1 LDCETGHYRNTNS
14 IRSIPGPEGATGLG
28 APEIKRRRR
37 ATPATLSVR
46 LASHI
51 TLKAR
56 SDGELAACFH
66 GHSVNLG
73 KFSAG
78 AVSRAQT
85 LRIGRQLSSFSSGGG
100 NLDKEIQLLAQQ
112 LATHGL
118 LEYRLG
124 RSQKGD
130 DLVVI
135 EPQLPDYWPRTP
147 LLRDTDTLVLS
158 RFAYMRR
165 RGNEMVLESPRAGA
179 LFRICNP
186 RLATNLAL
194 LSTPHQIKQLRR
206 QDSFPGVELLALLVD
221 CQILFKIE
229 ASSDNGLRPTEGDA
243 DLVLWDFHDLLFH
256 TRSTEGRHANP
267 LGGLYPYAGLISPL
281 PAIRPRWPGKR
292 IDLRKFSAAH
302 SVAISPTAT
311 LLRERHSTRSFDDQ
325 RPITLAELARF
336 LDGTARVQSRMQ
348 SRLGLGNDGPVI
360 TYALRPYPSGGAA
373 YELELY
379 LAVDR
384 CEGLARG
391 VYHYDAG
398 RHALAPINVRRNELE
413 ALLMGAAFAMGT
425 PAAPQVLITVAARFG
440 RISWKYSSI
449 AYSLILKDVGVLM
462 QTFYLMATDI
472 GLGGCAIGSVNID
485 LFAKMTG
492 IEFYVEGAV
501 GQFAMGRGTKREA
514 PLT

>member
-1 LDCETGHYRNTNS
+1 
-14 IRSIPGPEGATGLG
+14 LG
-28 APEIKRRRR
+28 TPEIKRRRR
-37 ATPATLSVR
+37 AAPATLSVR

-51 TLKAR
+51 TLEAR
-56 SDGELAACFH
+56 SEGELAACFY

-78 AVSRAQT
+78 AVRRAQT
-85 LRIGRQLSSFSSGGG
+85 LRIGLPFSSFSSGGR
-100 NLDKEIQLLAQQ
+100 NLDEEIQLLAQQ

-124 RSQKGD
+124 HLRKGD

-147 LLRDTDTLVLS
+147 PLRDTDNLVLS

-179 LFRICNP
+179 LFRIRNP
-186 RLATNLAL
+186 KLATALAL
-194 LSTPHQIKQLRR
+194 LSTPRQIKQLRR

-221 CQILFKIE
+221 CQILFKTE
-229 ASSDNGLRPTEGDA
+229 APGDIGLRPTEGDA
-243 DLVLWDFHDLLFH
+243 NLVLWDFHDLLFH

-281 PAIRPRWPGKR
+281 PAIRPRWPGKK
-292 IDLRKFSAAH
+292 IDLCKFSAAP
-302 SVAISPTAT
+302 VSPTAT
-311 LLRERHSTRSFDDQ
+311 LLRQRHSMRGFDDQ

-336 LDGTARVQSRMQ
+336 LDGTARVQSRMRN
-348 SRLGLGNDGPVI
+348 RLELGDGGPVI
-360 TYALRPYPSGGAA
+360 TYALRPYPSAGAA

-379 LAVDR
+379 LAVNK

-391 VYHYDAG
+391 FYHYDAG
-398 RHALAPINVRRNELE
+398 GHALVPINVHRNELE
-413 ALLMGAAFAMGT
+413 ALLMGAAFAMGA
-425 PAAPQVLITVAARFG
+425 PAAPQILITISARFG

-492 IEFYVEGAV
+492 IEFHVEGPV
-501 GQFAMGRGTKREA
+501 GQFAIGRGTKPE
-514 PLT
+514 LQGDST